1 MMRPENIKQLIEA
14 GLPGA
19 VATVDGDDGVHFAC
33 SVVFA
38 GFTGLSPVK
47 RHQLVY
53 KALGD
58 SMQSA
63 IHALSIQ
70 TLTPEEWQRQQPFA
84 AR

>member
-1 MMRPENIKQLIEA
+1 MRPQDIKQLIEA

-19 VATVDGDDGVHFAC
+19 VASVEGDDGVHFAC
-33 SVVFA
+33 SVVFE
-38 GFTGLSPVK
+38 GFGGLSAVK

-58 SMQSA
+58 SMQGA

-70 TLTPEEWQRQQPFA
+70 THTPEEWQRQQPFA

>member
-1 MMRPENIKQLIEA
+1 MRPQDIQQLIES

-19 VATVDGDDGVHFAC
+19 RIDVVGDDGVHFAC
-33 SVVFA
+33 TVVYEGFA
-38 GFTGLSPVK
+38 GLSPVK

-58 SMQSA
+58 SMQGA

-70 TLTPEEWQRQQPFA
+70 THTPEEWQRQQPFA